1 MNKHTT
7 FSIFLL
13 VIVFA
18 AGFLVGNYFSLQD
31 LLPTAGQQILV
42 TQVVDGDTITIEG
55 GARVRLLGIDA
66 REKGEEFYSEARD
79 FLKSRILNKE
89 VKLEKDVTNKD
100 VYKRYLRY
108 VWLNDSLIN
117 AEIVREGLAIAKLF
131 EPDTKY
137 QYLIAQAE
145 QEAINSHVGIW
156 ATS

>member
-1 MNKHTT
+1 MNKHTA

-31 LLPTAGQQILV
+31 LLPTTGQQILV

-66 REKGEEFYSEARD
+66 REEGEEFYSEAKE

-100 VYKRYLRY
+100 MYKRYLRY

-117 AEIVREGLAIAKLF
+117 AEIAREGLAIAKLF

-137 QYLIAQAE
+137 KYLIAKAE